1 MNSLL
6 EYYRLNT
13 TDENGNSC
21 YKFTQV
27 KEEDIKICGKSLK
40 EVITILNGLEAERIT
55 GIKMCIETVN
65 EYMDI
70 ILKEQQEQL
79 MKSLREKFE
88 KVSDEE

>member
-21 YKFTQV
+21 YKFTRV
-27 KEEDIKICGKSLK
+27 KEEDIKICGKPLK

-55 GIKMCIETVN
+55 GIRLCIEN
-65 EYMDI
+65 INQYMDI
-70 ILKEQQEQL
+70 ILKEQQQQL
-79 MKSLREKFE
+79 IKVLNEKIG
-88 KVSDEE
+88 SDSQ